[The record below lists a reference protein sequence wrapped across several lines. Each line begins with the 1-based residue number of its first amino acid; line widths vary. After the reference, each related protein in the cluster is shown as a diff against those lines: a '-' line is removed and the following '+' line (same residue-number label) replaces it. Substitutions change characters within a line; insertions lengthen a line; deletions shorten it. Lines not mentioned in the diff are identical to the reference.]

1 MRKVWLGAFAVAAA
15 MAAASGAQA
24 RNLGYSDILGTW
36 CGDKSK
42 YVFTRQSLTVTWYG
56 ESGRRVLPVKEYVF
70 SKTWINVKWNPK
82 GNTVFAEFSKDDRT
96 MAQQPNTRGDMG
108 PRRSYRRCK

>member
-1 MRKVWLGAFAVAAA
+1 MRKVWLGAFAVAVA

-42 YVFTRQSLTVTWYG
+42 YVFTRRSLTVTWYG
-56 ESGRRVLPVKEYVF
+56 ESGRRVLPINEYVF
-70 SKTWINVKWNPK
+70 SKTWINVKWKPK
-82 GNTVFAEFSKDDRT
+82 GNTVFAEFSKNGRI
-96 MAQQPNTRGDMG
+96 MSQQPNTRGDMG
-108 PRRSYRRCK
+108 PRRPFHRCK